1 MFFKQ
6 QTPVSTSIE
15 ISVPS
20 SDKQQIVPKKYT
32 LNPAA
37 KPFTP
42 RIPVTP
48 NSSRPH
54 TPQTPGTQT
63 SNSGKIVTPLN
74 FGINSTFQVKFITS

>member
-1 MFFKQ
+1 M
-6 QTPVSTSIE
+6 
-15 ISVPS
+15 
-20 SDKQQIVPKKYT
+20 DKQQAPKKYT

-42 RIPVTP
+42 RVPVTP

-63 SNSGKIVTPLN
+63 N
-74 FGINSTFQVKFITS
+74 GIKKPYIRVV